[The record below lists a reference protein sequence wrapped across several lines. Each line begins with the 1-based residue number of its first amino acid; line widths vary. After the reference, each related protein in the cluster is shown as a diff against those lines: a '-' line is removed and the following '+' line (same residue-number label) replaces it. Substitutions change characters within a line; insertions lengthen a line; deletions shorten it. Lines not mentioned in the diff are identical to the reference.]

1 MEFEQHL
8 GRNVLYL
15 ACRHHIHEIMLE
27 EAFSITISPS
37 SGPDILLFKRFKA
50 FWPNIDYKP
59 GTDAISG
66 IRPLCRNF
74 SSIEHTL
81 NVK

>member
-15 ACRHHIHEIMLE
+15 ACIHHIHEIMPE
-27 EAFSITISPS
+27 EAFSITMGPS

-50 FWPNIDYKP
+50 FLPNTDYKP
-59 GTDAISG
+59 GAVAISG

-74 SSIEHTL
+74 ISIEHTL